1 MLSEL
6 VGNTIYDKDVK
17 IFHLLF
23 ALALWTC
30 LSIGLEKLSIL
41 FPRLGRL
48 ASGKPELLIHNR
60 KIIYPAMKRNNLDF
74 EQLHAMLRQSG
85 VFAISQ
91 VEYAVLETNGSLSV
105 MLKSDVEEGER
116 EDLQPPTAEVVLPVA
131 LVVNGRIDAASLR
144 DLGKDGGWL
153 VRELLKQDVEDV
165 KKDFVRRM
173 ERRGRACTCSSN
185 PDKNGKPDLLGR
197 LHVRYNFEANSI
209 KEEYEDGKSID
220 LRSQKSGY
228 GYDLLRD
235 RLRGA

>member
-1 MLSEL
+1 MIEMITFKLVIAIFGLWVMTRLLGKKEISQLTAFDFVSSLMLSEL

-17 IFHLLF
+17 LVHLLY

-48 ASGKPELLIHNR
+48 ASGKPELIIHNR
-60 KIIYPAMKRNNLDF
+60 KILYRAMRRNNLDF

-105 MLKSDVEEGER
+105 MLKSDIEEGER
-116 EDLQPPTAEVVLPVA
+116 EDLKPPTAEVVLPVA

-144 DLGKDGGWL
+144 EIGRDGGWL
-153 VRELLKQDVEDV
+153 VREL
-165 KKDFVRRM
+165 
-173 ERRGRACTCSSN
+173 ERRGIEDIRSVLYAEWSE
-185 PDKNGKPDLLGR
+185 GEDLYVQR
-197 LHVRYNFEANSI
+197 
-209 KEEYEDGKSID
+209 KD
-220 LRSQKSGY
+220 
-228 GYDLLRD
+228 
-235 RLRGA
+235 

>member
-1 MLSEL
+1 MIEMIAFKLVIAIFGLWVMTRLLGKKEISQLTAFDFVSSLMLSEL

-17 IFHLLF
+17 LYHLLF

-48 ASGKPELLIHNR
+48 ASGKPELIIHNR
-60 KIIYPAMKRNNLDF
+60 KIIYAAMRRNNLDF

-105 MLKSDVEEGER
+105 MLKSDVEDGER

-131 LVVNGRIDAASLR
+131 LVANGRIDAAGLR

-153 VRELLKQDVEDV
+153 VRELLKHNVEDV
-165 KKDFVRRM
+165 KKVLYA
-173 ERRGRACTCSSN
+173 EWSEG
-185 PDKNGKPDLLGR
+185 
-197 LHVRYNFEANSI
+197 
-209 KEEYEDGKSID
+209 EELYVQLKG
-220 LRSQKSGY
+220 
-228 GYDLLRD
+228 
-235 RLRGA
+235 